1 MLQKIGGSS
10 VFFSLLALTACN
22 PNPPANNVAA
32 SPVASSSPVA
42 IATPLVQPSM
52 MAATA
57 VDTYPEALNAAA
69 AAQSVSGSAITKEDW
84 ILVASQW
91 QNSVKLLQ
99 LVPKSSANYPL
110 ATKML
115 PQYQQNLSQA
125 RQKSVN
131 FQEPVQKID
140 KSLTPVENARS
151 FSMPIVKKLDGIPV
165 IEVTFNGQ
173 QKFQMLLDTGASRT
187 LLTRSMATQLQLHAS
202 GKTQAKTASGISEF
216 DIVQLQSVQFGQGLT
231 TNISVSV
238 GQDDLNYGLLGHD
251 VYKGYDITLKED
263 VILFNKR

>member
-1 MLQKIGGSS
+1 MLQKIGGSG
-10 VFFSLLALTACN
+10 VIISLVALTACN
-22 PNPPANNVAA
+22 STPPVNNVAA
-32 SPVASSSPVA
+32 SPLASSTPMVMS
-42 IATPLVQPSM
+42 TPLVQPSLM
-52 MAATA
+52 TAAT
-57 VDTYPEALNAAA
+57 VDAYPEALNAAA
-69 AAQSVSGSAITKEDW
+69 AAQSVSGSAITREDW
-84 ILVASQW
+84 SLVANQW

-99 LVPKSSANYPL
+99 SVPKSSTNYL
-110 ATKML
+110 FATKLL

-131 FQEPVQKID
+131 FKEPIQQID
-140 KSLTPVENARS
+140 KSLTPVENSRS
-151 FSMPIVKKLDGIPV
+151 FSIPIVKKLDGIPV

-187 LLTRSMATQLQLHAS
+187 LLTRSMATQLQLQSS

-231 TNISVSV
+231 TNIAVSV
-238 GQDDLNYGLLGHD
+238 GKDDLNYGLLGHD
-251 VYKGYDITLKED
+251 VYQGYDITLKED